1 MLFRNLQIAQ
11 RHLEIARNIGL
22 VIESRRK
29 DMDDD

>member
-11 RHLEIARNIGL
+11 RHLEIARNI